1 MNPYIQYMYSYP
13 HKTAYRP
20 LTGVRFC
27 DYASA
32 LAGKG
37 HVLYLHIPFCQSKCG
52 YCNLFSVTGMGQDEI
67 DRYLDTIERQSE
79 QYQTV
84 LESVHAEFSE
94 LVIGGGTPLLLTER
108 QLEQMFDI
116 LERHFRFSQKRE
128 LVVETAPNQTTL
140 EKLAIL
146 KQVGVSRVSMGIQS
160 FSDRELSTLK
170 RQHTAQKAKKA
181 LELIKTCDFP
191 CVNVDFIYGIPGQT
205 EISLLDSLKEALRF
219 EPEEIFLY
227 PLYVKHGAR
236 MEREG
241 VVLEPEAAFAQ
252 YQAARA
258 FLCAEGYRQ
267 DSMRRFVRQKTA
279 RVFSECGFGTS
290 IGLGCGGR
298 SYLGNLHFC
307 SPYAITRSA
316 CIDRLRD
323 YMCTKDFMEITHG
336 ILLSEEEQKRR
347 YLIRHLLIR
356 PGLDKNRYQKLFGKD
371 VLEEFPVLFEWM
383 EQGFVELQRAEKQGD
398 FGEQMYV
405 TLTDVGLGLSDYLGP
420 KLISTEVSRAMC
432 EWEAIHGQTHDFV
445 SRKS

>member
-13 HKTAYRP
+13 HKTAYRL

-27 DYASA
+27 DYASV
-32 LAGKG
+32 LTGKG
-37 HVLYLHIPFCQSKCG
+37 HGLYLHIPFCQSKCG
-52 YCNLFSVTGMGQDEI
+52 YCNLFSVTGMGQNEV
-67 DRYLDTIERQSE
+67 DRYLDTVARQSE
-79 QYQTV
+79 QYQAV

-94 LVIGGGTPLLLTER
+94 LVIGGGTPLFLTER
-108 QLEQMFDI
+108 QLERMFE
-116 LERHFRFSQKRE
+116 LLGQHFHFSQKRE
-128 LVVETAPNQTTL
+128 LIVETAPNQTTP

-146 KQVGVSRVSMGIQS
+146 KQAGVTRISMGIQS
-160 FSDRELSTLK
+160 FSDKELSVLK
-170 RQHTAQKAKKA
+170 RQHTAQKARKA
-181 LELIKTCDFP
+181 LEQIKTCNFP

-205 EISLLDSLKEALRF
+205 KTSLLDSLKEALRF

-236 MEREG
+236 MEQEG
-241 VVLEPEAAFAQ
+241 VVLEPETAFAQ
-252 YQAARA
+252 YQAARD

-316 CIDRLRD
+316 CVACLKD
-323 YMCTKDFMEITHG
+323 YMCTDDFMEITHG
-336 ILLSEEEQKRR
+336 IFLSEEEQKRR

-356 PGLDKNRYQKLFGKD
+356 PGLNKNRYQKLFGKD
-371 VLEEFPVLFEWM
+371 VLEEFPVLREWM
-383 EQGFVELQRAEKQGD
+383 EQGFVVLQKAEKQGD
-398 FGEQMYV
+398 FGEQRYFA
-405 TLTDVGLGLSDYLGP
+405 LTDAGLGLSDYLGP
-420 KLISTEVSRAMC
+420 KLISTEVNRAMC
-432 EWEAIHGQTHDFV
+432 EWEAIHGQTHDSV
-445 SRKS
+445 SRKP

>member
-20 LTGVRFC
+20 LTSVRFC

-37 HVLYLHIPFCQSKCG
+37 HGLYLHIPFCQSKCG

-94 LVIGGGTPLLLTER
+94 LVIGGGTPLFLTER
-108 QLEQMFDI
+108 QLEQIFNI

-170 RQHTAQKAKKA
+170 RQHTAQKARKA

-267 DSMRRFVRQKTA
+267 DSMRRFVRQQTA

-383 EQGFVELQRAEKQGD
+383 EQGFVELQKAEKQGD
-398 FGEQMYV
+398 FGEQMYF

-420 KLISTEVSRAMC
+420 KLISTEVNRAMC

>member
-37 HVLYLHIPFCQSKCG
+37 HGLYLHIPFCQSKCG
-52 YCNLFSVTGMGQDEI
+52 YCNLFSVTGIEQDEI

-94 LVIGGGTPLLLTER
+94 LVIGGGTPLFLTER
-108 QLEQMFDI
+108 QLEQMFDV

-170 RQHTAQKAKKA
+170 RQHTAQKARKA

-191 CVNVDFIYGIPGQT
+191 CVNVDFIYGIPGQNET
-205 EISLLDSLKEALRF
+205 SLLDSLKEALRF

-267 DSMRRFVRQKTA
+267 DSMRRFVRQQTA

-307 SPYAITRSA
+307 SSYAITRSA

-398 FGEQMYV
+398 FGEQMYF

-420 KLISTEVSRAMC
+420 KLISTEVNRAMC